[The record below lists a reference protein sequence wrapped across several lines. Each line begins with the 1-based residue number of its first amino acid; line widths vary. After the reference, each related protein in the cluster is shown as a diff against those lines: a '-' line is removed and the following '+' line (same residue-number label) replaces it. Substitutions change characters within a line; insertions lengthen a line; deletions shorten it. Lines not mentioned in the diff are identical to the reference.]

1 MRHQNT
7 IVTISLNILFCAA
20 LLWFFSR
27 NAFLRPYL
35 GSPAKETLSGLLLLA
50 TLYSNYFV
58 FYPKLYRSRTTLYWL
73 SVVAAC
79 CAAGCAEL
87 AFGYPFI
94 SQCQALRIKEVGAFH
109 YFSKLLFMVFSRN
122 LAFNF
127 FPYMLGERKQLR
139 QSLETEVRVVCQYA
153 RMLDV
158 CDGDNNC
165 QHIPIDDIFYCKKNG
180 NETDVYTVGGVKY
193 TRFCTIKYLIQLIG
207 DDEFV
212 RISRSFVVPF
222 QHIASCDGTS
232 LVMKS
237 VPWTETPL
245 AFDLDTQ
252 RYPHAPAAIE
262 QYLRAGHEAADGV
275 PANGKDG
282 KGKKSLSVPPK
293 EKLDAVL
300 GYIRE
305 HPGCRSTELMSH
317 TSYSQTTMDRCLF
330 ELKKRGLVEYAGS
343 KKRGGY
349 HLTNTSQ
356 DSEKAD
362 TTQPVEK
369 ATENERDTVQEKPKE
384 AKSELKNHE

>member
-1 MRHQNT
+1 
-7 IVTISLNILFCAA
+7 
-20 LLWFFSR
+20 
-27 NAFLRPYL
+27 
-35 GSPAKETLSGLLLLA
+35 
-50 TLYSNYFV
+50 
-58 FYPKLYRSRTTLYWL
+58 
-73 SVVAAC
+73 
-79 CAAGCAEL
+79 
-87 AFGYPFI
+87 
-94 SQCQALRIKEVGAFH
+94 
-109 YFSKLLFMVFSRN
+109 MVFSRN

-158 CDGDNNC
+158 CDGGNNC

-245 AFDLDTQ
+245 AFNLDTQ

-262 QYLRAGHEAADGV
+262 QYLRAGQKAADGGR
-275 PANGKDG
+275 ANGEDG
-282 KGKKSLSVPPK
+282 KGKRSLSVPP
-293 EKLDAVL
+293 EGKLDAVL

-305 HPGCRSTELMSH
+305 HPGCRSTELKSH

-330 ELKKRGLVEYAGS
+330 ELKKRGLVEYTGS

-349 HLTNTSQ
+349 HLVNISQ
-356 DSEKAD
+356 KENVAEPA
-362 TTQPVEK
+362 QHENVAEEK
-369 ATENERDTVQEKPKE
+369 ATEEKSVGNNIPMT
-384 AKSELKNHE
+384 SHSS